1 MLELFKVDV
10 GGPHLDTSS
19 SNESINLC
27 TRSAISSS
35 LWADAG
41 SLPLLKPRHAAPMII
56 TKMLNTISVRFQGNL
71 LIFYIFYKTDLI
83 NHNR

>member
-1 MLELFKVDV
+1 VLELFKVEV

-27 TRSAISSS
+27 TRSAILSS
-35 LWADAG
+35 LWADTV
-41 SLPLLKPRHAAPMII
+41 SLLLLKPSHAAPMTI
-56 TKMLNTISVRFQGNL
+56 TNMLNTISVRFQGNL
-71 LIFYIFYKTDLI
+71 LIFNKTDLI